1 MQLLEEKKQY
11 IKCNILI
18 KFKQLYLL
26 ILCFLVSAI
35 LSIAFAIVKFNNGVC
50 ISLFFTIAILISVLV
65 IFFNIKSYSEKL
77 WESVFG
83 QITYFRT
90 KIEMDNENISIKRD
104 GLEYVTTKPI
114 TDIIKIEKFGA
125 DVVIT
130 FADKTSVV
138 LSQDAET
145 NDFESFLAKEQINA
159 KISFSQKSFVNKI
172 MVLLSI
178 CTFIIAFL
186 LSYIFSDA
194 LILGVAAWIQYSYIM
209 YFFAIITL
217 IIFIVSIVLKSKQG
231 TIVAIV
237 AIAFI
242 ALFGSFRF
250 FFNSQIIYDTSRLNS
265 LEQRLNYE
273 LPEADRMITMDNFY
287 FSESVG
293 KFQGNAFV
301 DIETSIKND
310 ENWLNEL
317 SLDTVNKV
325 SNAVSNELKNYNDI
339 LQ

>member
-194 LILGVAAWIQYSYIM
+194 LILGVAAWIKEHDCQ
-209 YFFAIITL
+209 L
-217 IIFIVSIVLKSKQG
+217 IIYKETIVDLDLLLSITSGEKIKVRVPNSKKHNFEHNAVEIVEMYNSGTCIVSLEKSQELSKENRQMILPVEIVFAVIFG
-231 TIVAIV
+231 IVAIV
-237 AIAFI
+237 CFC
-242 ALFGSFRF
+242 G
-250 FFNSQIIYDTSRLNS
+250 YKGV
-265 LEQRLNYE
+265 
-273 LPEADRMITMDNFY
+273 
-287 FSESVG
+287 FSNHKG
-293 KFQGNAFV
+293 
-301 DIETSIKND
+301 
-310 ENWLNEL
+310 
-317 SLDTVNKV
+317 
-325 SNAVSNELKNYNDI
+325 
-339 LQ
+339 

>member
-1 MQLLEEKKQY
+1 
-11 IKCNILI
+11 
-18 KFKQLYLL
+18 
-26 ILCFLVSAI
+26 
-35 LSIAFAIVKFNNGVC
+35 
-50 ISLFFTIAILISVLV
+50 
-65 IFFNIKSYSEKL
+65 
-77 WESVFG
+77 
-83 QITYFRT
+83 
-90 KIEMDNENISIKRD
+90 
-104 GLEYVTTKPI
+104 
-114 TDIIKIEKFGA
+114 
-125 DVVIT
+125 
-130 FADKTSVV
+130 
-138 LSQDAET
+138 
-145 NDFESFLAKEQINA
+145 
-159 KISFSQKSFVNKI
+159 
-172 MVLLSI
+172 
-178 CTFIIAFL
+178 
-186 LSYIFSDA
+186 
-194 LILGVAAWIQYSYIM
+194 M

-325 SNAVSNELKNYNDI
+325 SNAVSNELKNYNYFLLYDEVKQVYYDTQDNFYWSNCI
-339 LQ
+339 LMAYRFDTHSFVILYDFKV